1 MKTKPP
7 VRDVIRAVATKL
19 FAEKGYAATST
30 REICQRAGITKPVLY
45 YYFGSKEQLFRELIV
60 DTCNES
66 RKQLLLASRR
76 AETAPEKLVE
86 VLAADFEGTRRDP
99 SLAHL
104 FIRMIFAAEKDSPAI
119 DYVELGMEWIRLM
132 TGVIGEGVRRG
143 ELRGRPREIAEMLM
157 GIHLIYTM
165 GYLLLGKPA
174 LDRRLARR
182 IVNTLLRGCGKNSTD
197 R

>member
-1 MKTKPP
+1 MKKQRA
-7 VRDVIRAVATKL
+7 VRDAMRAVATEL

-45 YYFGSKEQLFRELIV
+45 YYFGSKEQLFRELIL

-76 AETAPEKLVE
+76 GRTAPQKLVE
-86 VLAADFEGTRRDP
+86 VLTADFEDTRRNP
-99 SLAHL
+99 SLARM
-104 FIRMIFAAEKDSPAI
+104 FIRMLFGAEKGSPSI

-132 TGVIGEGVRRG
+132 AEIIREGVRRG
-143 ELRGRPREIAEMLM
+143 ELKGNPREVAEMLM
-157 GIHLIYTM
+157 GIHMIYTM
-165 GYLLLGKPA
+165 GYLLMGKPA

-182 IVNTLLRGCGKNSTD
+182 IVRLLLRGCGADSTA

>member
-1 MKTKPP
+1 MKRERP
-7 VRDVIRAVATKL
+7 VRDTIRAVATEL

-45 YYFGSKEQLFRELIV
+45 YYFGSKEQLFRELIL

-76 AETAPEKLVE
+76 GRTAPQKLVE
-86 VLAADFEGTRRDP
+86 VLTADFEDTRRNP
-99 SLAHL
+99 SLARM
-104 FIRMIFAAEKDSPAI
+104 FIRMLFASEKGSPAI
-119 DYVELGMEWIRLM
+119 DYVDLGMEWIRLM
-132 TGVIGEGVRRG
+132 ADIVREGVRRG
-143 ELRGRPREIAEMLM
+143 QLRGRPQEIAETLM
-157 GIHLIYTM
+157 GIHMIYTM
-165 GYLLLGKPA
+165 GYLLMGKPA

-182 IVNTLLRGCGKNSTD
+182 IVRLLLRGCGADSTD

>member
-1 MKTKPP
+1 MKSKPP
-7 VRDVIRAVATKL
+7 VRDVIRRVATEL

-30 REICQRAGITKPVLY
+30 REVCQRAGITKPVLY
-45 YYFGSKEQLFRELIV
+45 YYFGSKERLFRELIV
-60 DTCNES
+60 DACNES

-76 AETAPEKLVE
+76 AETAPQKLVE
-86 VLAADFEGTRRDP
+86 VLAADFEGTRREH
-99 SLAHL
+99 SLARL
-104 FIRMIFAAEKDSPAI
+104 FIRMIFAAEKGSPAI

-165 GYLLLGKPA
+165 GYLLMGQPA

-182 IVNTLLRGCGKNSTD
+182 MVNTLLRGCGKNSTD

>member
-1 MKTKPP
+1 MKNKRA
-7 VRDVIRAVATKL
+7 VRDVIRRVATEL

-45 YYFGSKEQLFRELIV
+45 YYFGSKEDLFRELVV
-60 DTCNES
+60 DSCNES
-66 RKQLLLASRR
+66 RKLLLLASHRGK
-76 AETAPEKLVE
+76 TAPQKLVE
-86 VLAADFEGTRRDP
+86 ALAADFEDTRRNP
-99 SLAHL
+99 GLARM
-104 FIRMIFAAEKDSPAI
+104 FIRMLFAAEQESPSI
-119 DYVELGMEWIRLM
+119 DFVDLGMEWIRLM
-132 TGVIGEGVRRG
+132 TGIVSEGVRRG

-157 GIHLIYTM
+157 GIHMIYTM
-165 GYLLLGKPA
+165 GYLLMGKPA